1 MTMNVL
7 FLTCKDTDEANRI
20 VNKLLEERLIVCAKK
35 SSVSS
40 SFLWKGKIEKSDETL
55 LIMDSVSEN
64 FDRINEEIKKL
75 HSYEIFNL
83 TSIIVDKTT
92 KEVKD
97 WIKEEL

>member
-1 MTMNVL
+1 MNVL

-55 LIMDSVSEN
+55 LIMDSMVEN
-64 FDRINEEIKKL
+64 FEKINIEIRKL
-75 HSYEIFNL
+75 HSYKTFVL
-83 TSIIVDKTT
+83 TSIKVDQTT
-92 KEVKD
+92 KEVED
-97 WIKEEL
+97 WAKKEL